1 MCVFIHFSFLNNSA
15 ITVLLRTI
23 TGVYVIPL
31 EYICV
36 VVLCILVINPIVLD
50 TKFVSMKHPKTN
62 QVARVNLVQI
72 MSQPKH
78 LIFNDRVQMD
88 HQRVEKLFLLSTGFG
103 LMYVILSPVSCNFS
117 KLIHINLYYI
127 QVSHSWWNL
136 LQQWCSRSIHSSSRL
151 LWLEVLV

>member
-62 QVARVNLVQI
+62 QVARVNLHQI

-88 HQRVEKLFLLSTGFG
+88 LQRVDKLFLLSSSFG
-103 LMYVILSPVSCNFS
+103 LMYVILSSVSCNFS
-117 KLIHINLYYI
+117 KMIHINLLCI
-127 QVSHSWWNL
+127 GIPFSVE
-136 LQQWCSRSIHSSSRL
+136 SSST
-151 LWLEVLV
+151 VVFSFNPF

>member
-1 MCVFIHFSFLNNSA
+1 MCVPVCFTFLNNSA

-31 EYICV
+31 EFICI

-72 MSQPKH
+72 MTQPKH

-88 HQRVEKLFLLSTGFG
+88 HQRVAELFRVSSGFG
-103 LMYVILSPVSCNFS
+103 MMYVILSSVS
-117 KLIHINLYYI
+117 
-127 QVSHSWWNL
+127 
-136 LQQWCSRSIHSSSRL
+136 
-151 LWLEVLV
+151 